1 MIKTVAVVE
10 DSPAEAETLRKL
22 FERYTAERGTPFQLT
37 FFPSGEEFLNKYRPI
52 YDFVLM
58 DIGLPKINGM
68 EAAARLREMD
78 KSVTLIFVTNM
89 AQFAVKGYE
98 VDAFDFVVKPV
109 NYANFS
115 LKIQRCLNKLS
126 SRRGTE
132 LVISQADQ
140 LVRISTSRIKY
151 IEISGHNMV
160 YHTTDGP
167 VHVYGNL
174 KDVEASLNSSMF
186 ARCNNCYLVN
196 LNYVQAIRGYTAVVD
211 GDELQISR
219 PRRKAFVQALND
231 YLGGGI

>member
-1 MIKTVAVVE
+1 MSRSIAVVE
-10 DSPAEAETLRKL
+10 DSPAEAETLRRH
-22 FERYTAERGTPFQLT
+22 FTRYTEERGVPFHVT
-37 FFPSGEEFLNKYRPI
+37 YFTSGEEFLSKYRPI
-52 YDFVLM
+52 YDLVFM
-58 DIGLPKINGM
+58 DIGLPKMTGM
-68 EAAARLREMD
+68 EAAARLRDMD

-109 NYANFS
+109 SYSNFA
-115 LKIQRCLNKLS
+115 LKLHRALNKLNT
-126 SRRGTE
+126 RRDTE
-132 LVISQADQ
+132 VVISLSDQ
-140 LVRISTSRIKY
+140 ILRLSASRIKY

-167 VHVYGNL
+167 IHAYGNL
-174 KDVEASLNSSMF
+174 KDAEASLNSPMF
-186 ARCNNCYLVN
+186 VRCNNCYLVN